1 MIPLTVIQEDILTT
15 AMRTI
20 LLTTVMALSVT
31 ATWLV
36 AQNRFG
42 APKTIIHVSLI
53 QWKEGVSAAAKKQA
67 LDGVK
72 DMASKIPGIRNVWTK
87 ALRVQPDGYHD
98 AFVIEFENQA
108 AADRY
113 AKDPVHDKWTEAF
126 LKIREASISPQI
138 TNE

>member
-1 MIPLTVIQEDILTT
+1 LTT
-15 AMRTI
+15 AIRI
-20 LLTTVMALSVT
+20 LLVTAFISLSAS

-53 QWKEGVSAAAKKQA
+53 QWKEGVSPADKKKA

-72 DMASKIPGIRNVWTK
+72 EMAAKIPGMKNVWTK
-87 ALRVQPDGYHD
+87 ALRVQPEGYHD